1 MPPVKAAWRASLAP
15 GLKGLEHR
23 RWAWSQDSR
32 PWRMPKPA
40 SRETHYCSHSRPCCA
55 WPGPDSDAA
64 ALLSAAA
71 VVRDRGDVRDRV
83 DADAQRSQG
92 TPRRLTA
99 RARALDAHVQVLD
112 ALFLRGAAGVLGS
125 HLGSEGGR
133 LARALEALTTR
144 RSPRQGAALTVGDGD
159 DGVVERRVDVGNAV
173 RNVLA
178 DLLAHPTGGVIGGRL
193 GHCVL
198 FLRPGLTS
206 SAPRHPCADPCGCV
220 RWCGCA
226 GRASADRDDGGSRGS
241 SPGPSDA

>member
-15 GLKGLEHR
+15 GLKGPGHR

-64 ALLSAAA
+64 ALLGAAA

-92 TPRRLTA
+92 THRRLTA
-99 RARALDAHVQVLD
+99 GARALDAHVQVLD
-112 ALFLRGAAGVLGS
+112 ALFLRGTAGVLGS

-144 RSPRQGAALTVGDGD
+144 RSPGQGAALTVGDGD
-159 DGVVERRVDVGNAV
+159 DGVVERSVHVSDAV
-173 RNVLA
+173 SNVLA
-178 DLLAHPTGGVIGGRL
+178 DLLAHAARCGIGRCFGHSQISSVLAGADFFRVAAPLRVRL
-193 GHCVL
+193 L
-198 FLRPGLTS
+198 FM
-206 SAPRHPCADPCGCV
+206 A
-220 RWCGCA
+220 
-226 GRASADRDDGGSRGS
+226 
-241 SPGPSDA
+241 